1 MAGFSLR
8 DTLRIVGTTGK
19 VTSWRNGGEGKE
31 ELRDQREGGREGR
44 KGEWGGRKGGRK
56 GRKEQEGGR
65 ERKERG

>member
-31 ELRDQREGGREGR
+31 EGTRGKEEGRVGKEEERNGRE
-44 KGEWGGRKGGRK
+44 
-56 GRKEQEGGR
+56 EG
-65 ERKERG
+65 